1 MEWVILKVYWHWSL
15 GVKKPLGLVIFRV
28 NSIYMKRFLDL
39 VFSFLALIVFSPV
52 FLIIVI
58 AVIFDSG
65 FPVFFIQQ
73 RIGVRGKIFNII
85 KFRTMTASRE
95 HRHGSFDVGDSSRVT
110 KVGKLLRRT
119 KLDELP
125 QLLNVFLGE
134 MSFVG
139 PRPEVKKWV
148 EAYPKRWEKV
158 LTVRPGITDNASIEF
173 RNEEEILKASSNPLQ
188 TYYNVILPSKLDL
201 YESYVDN
208 QSLRGDLSI
217 IIRTV
222 ITVIFK

>member
-1 MEWVILKVYWHWSL
+1 
-15 GVKKPLGLVIFRV
+15 
-28 NSIYMKRFLDL
+28 MKRFLDL
-39 VFSFLALIVFSPV
+39 VFSFLALIIFSPV

-58 AVIFDSG
+58 TVVFGSG

-73 RIGVRGKIFNII
+73 RIGVNGKPFNII
-85 KFRTMTASRE
+85 KFRTMTTSRE
-95 HRHGSFDVGDSSRVT
+95 HRQGSFDAGDSTRVT
-110 KVGKLLRRT
+110 RVGKLLRRT
-119 KLDELP
+119 KFDELP

-173 RNEEEILKASSNPLQ
+173 RNEEEILKASSNPQQ

-217 IIRTV
+217 IIRTI